1 VTKSNGHLNG
11 HLMPDQISFYDET
24 LKKQIEG
31 SYTYD
36 GKAIHVRS
44 VKYGARSAPD
54 GGRIEHFALDL
65 FAQKVLSE
73 LARDTEKDSAKP
85 HSL

>member
-1 VTKSNGHLNG
+1 MHTLC
-11 HLMPDQISFYDET
+11 FYDET
-24 LKKQIEG
+24 LGKELAGQYK
-31 SYTYD
+31 YD

-73 LARDTEKDSAKP
+73 LARDAEKDSAKP